1 MELTHREGQ
10 VCISIDGP
18 VRLGETAELHTLSLA
33 AVEAG
38 VDVVVDLTEADH
50 LHAAALQVLR
60 ALEVHLHK
68 HGRNFCIRAPSE
80 RAARAVRLVG
90 LGEWLHPLK
99 EAG

>member
-1 MELTHREGQ
+1 MELTHRAGQ

-18 VRLGETAELHTLSLA
+18 VRLGEAAELHTLSLA
-33 AVEAG
+33 AVDAG
-38 VDVVVDLTEADH
+38 VDVVVELAEADH

-68 HGRNFCIRAPSE
+68 YGRKFSVRAPSE
-80 RAARAVRLVG
+80 RAARAMQLVG
-90 LGEWLHPLK
+90 LGEWLQPLK